1 MYPEYKRNS
10 RLLPYHGVAVIKRGV
25 DDNPVMEIAPEI
37 SVIGRERFKRFIL
50 PTGSTDLYVDTT
62 SIEL

>member
-1 MYPEYKRNS
+1 M
-10 RLLPYHGVAVIKRGV
+10 LPYHGVAVIKRGV